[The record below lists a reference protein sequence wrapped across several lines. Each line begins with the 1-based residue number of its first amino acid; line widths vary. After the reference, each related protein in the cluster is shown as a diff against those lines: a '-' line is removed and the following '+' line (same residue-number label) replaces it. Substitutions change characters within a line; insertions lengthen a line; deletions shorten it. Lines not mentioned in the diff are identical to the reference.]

1 LALLSRPGTTER
13 PTDRQHSDW
22 LHEYETHIRRRQQ
35 MATIEDL
42 RQKVSETQTEPAES
56 MTRELLAAGLDPMRI
71 LEEGIMFGLN
81 DVGNRFAARKA
92 IVLDLVRAGVTAKAC
107 IPLIEEALP
116 KGESPRTNKK
126 VVLGTLLSQ
135 HNIGKNL
142 VGTLLSIG
150 GFEVVD
156 MGEKNAPWDFYETAE
171 KSGADM
177 IAVSVVFAPALEKFS
192 ELLSLLKEMDVRDK
206 YPVIVG
212 GGVTTQ
218 QWADQEG
225 ADGWG
230 SQAKDGVDLARK
242 LLGVG

>member
-1 LALLSRPGTTER
+1 
-13 PTDRQHSDW
+13 
-22 LHEYETHIRRRQQ
+22 

-42 RQKVSETQTEPAES
+42 RQKVSETQPEPAAE
-56 MTRELLAAGLDPMRI
+56 MTRELLAAGFDPMQL
-71 LEEGIMFGLN
+71 LEEGVMSGLS
-81 DVGNRFAARKA
+81 DVGDRFANKQA
-92 IVLDLVRAGVTAKAC
+92 IVLDLVRAGVTAKTC
-107 IPLIEEALP
+107 IPIIEEALP
-116 KGESPRTNKK
+116 QGETPKNKK
-126 VVLGTLLSQ
+126 KIVLGTLLSQ

-156 MGEKNAPWDFYETAE
+156 MGEKNTPWDFYETAE

-192 ELLSLLKEMDVRDK
+192 ELLALLEELDVRKK

-218 QWADQEG
+218 KWADEQG

-230 SQAKDGVDLARK
+230 AQAKDGVDLARDI
-242 LLGVG
+242 LGIAS

>member
-1 LALLSRPGTTER
+1 
-13 PTDRQHSDW
+13 
-22 LHEYETHIRRRQQ
+22 
-35 MATIEDL
+35 MATIADL
-42 RQKVSETQTEPAES
+42 RQKVSETQTEPAVAV
-56 MTRELLAAGLDPMRI
+56 TRELLATGLDPMEI
-71 LEEGIMFGLN
+71 LEQGVMQGLS
-81 DVGNRFAARKA
+81 DVGVRFSAKEA

-116 KGESPRTNKK
+116 RGERPKNNRR

-142 VGTLLSIG
+142 VGTLLTIA
-150 GFEVVD
+150 GFEVID

-171 KSGADM
+171 QHGADM
-177 IAVSVVFAPALEKFS
+177 IAVSVVFAPALDKFA
-192 ELLSLLKEMDVRDK
+192 ELLELLREMKVRDK

-218 QWADQEG
+218 KWADEQG

-230 SQAKDGVDLARK
+230 AQAKDGVDLARD
-242 LLGVG
+242 LLDVA

>member
-1 LALLSRPGTTER
+1 
-13 PTDRQHSDW
+13 
-22 LHEYETHIRRRQQ
+22 
-35 MATIEDL
+35 
-42 RQKVSETQTEPAES
+42 
-56 MTRELLAAGLDPMRI
+56 MTRELLAAGFDPMDI
-71 LEEGIMFGLN
+71 LEQGVMQGLS
-81 DVGNRFAARKA
+81 DVGVRFADKKA

-107 IPLIEEALP
+107 IPLIEAALP
-116 KGESPRTNKK
+116 AGQSPKNSKK
-126 VVLGTLLSQ
+126 IVLGTLLSQ

-150 GFEVVD
+150 GFEVID
-156 MGEKNAPWDFYETAE
+156 MGEKNTPWDFYETAE

-192 ELLSLLKEMDVRDK
+192 ELLDLLKELKVRDK

-218 QWADQEG
+218 KWADEQG

-230 SQAKDGVDLARK
+230 AQAKDGVDLARDILK
-242 LLGVG
+242 VA